1 MGTKHSIF
9 FLSTEAQHIYLHL
22 ESGQLLSFLIQL
34 YVIYASHQNSSAT
47 GSTGVD
53 AFGSLFT
60 SQNKVLGKAA
70 AALPDCCKIRGTWWD
85 SGGPNHR
92 ELGSSWSTAD

>member
-1 MGTKHSIF
+1 MGTKYTIF

-22 ESGQLLSFLIQL
+22 EAGQLLSFLIQL

-53 AFGSLFT
+53 TLGSLFT
-60 SQNKVLGKAA
+60 SQNKVPGRTGI
-70 AALPDCCKIRGTWWD
+70 AL
-85 SGGPNHR
+85 
-92 ELGSSWSTAD
+92 